1 MKKLSFLITTIF
13 ISLITHADEGMWLPQ
28 LLAALNEKEMKSMGM
43 KISAKDIY
51 DVKAGSLKD
60 AIAQFGGGCTA
71 EIISTQGLLLTNHHC
86 GYDAITNHSTPQN
99 NILDNGFWAKSF
111 EEEIPNEGL
120 TATFIVDIQEVT
132 NDVLQGVT
140 KYLTEAD
147 RAKLIAEHI
156 KTIAANQTLLQGQRV
171 LVRPFFEGNKY
182 YMFITE
188 VYEDVRLVGTPPASI
203 GQFGKDT
210 DNWVWPRHNADFS
223 VFRIYVDENN
233 RPAKYN
239 PNNKPLKPKRALTIN
254 INGVNPGDFTLVY
267 GFPGRTQSYLPSAA
281 VTQVANT
288 LNPLKVNIRGKALA
302 IMDKYMRADV
312 ATKLQ
317 YADKYA
323 GIANSW
329 KKWEGEYRGLRQS
342 KAVLKKQKYEAEF
355 TKAIDANDA
364 LKLEYGNL
372 LTNINNTHNAIA
384 PYARIRDYYNETMAN
399 SMMINLITQIANI
412 YNINKNKGA
421 VAAEVE
427 LQRLKK
433 GIVNIIPNYKNEL
446 EQEICAT
453 LLANYLT
460 NLTNNYTSPEVEA
473 YWQMAEKNS
482 NNLYQILTTKSELTT
497 IEKMQTA
504 LNLNLPEILKLIE
517 TDKLGSFCASL
528 NEGFVN
534 NVSVKLGELQPQLV
548 GLQRNYMAAQMA
560 AFPAK
565 RFYADANSTLRVAY
579 GNVKSYKGKDAVLY
593 NHSTYLNGVIEK
605 YIAGDYEFDVPQKLI
620 DLYNKKDYGNYGVNG
635 RMPVCFIAANH
646 TTGGNSGS
654 PALDANGNFVGINFD
669 RVWEG
674 TMSDINYDVNICRN
688 IMVDARYILFIID
701 KFADAQRLIKEMKI
715 VKMPT
720 GKTVIAT
727 LPKAKLSVK
736 KSA

>member
-1 MKKLSFLITTIF
+1 MKKFSILITTIF
-13 ISLITHADEGMWLPQ
+13 ISIVTLADEGMWLPQ
-28 LLAALNEKEMKSMGM
+28 LLAALNEKEMKVMGM

-71 EIISTQGLLLTNHHC
+71 EIISMQGLLLTNHHC
-86 GYDAITNHSTPQN
+86 GYDAITNHSTPEN

-120 TATFIVDIQEVT
+120 TATFIIDIQEVT

-140 KYLTEAD
+140 KYLTEAE
-147 RAKLIAEHI
+147 RAKLIAEHV
-156 KTIAANQTLLQGQRV
+156 KTITANQTLLQGQKV

-223 VFRIYVDENN
+223 IFRIYVDENN

-239 PNNKPLKPKRALTIN
+239 PSNKPLKPKRALTIN
-254 INGVNPGDFTLVY
+254 INGVNPGDFTFVY

-281 VTQVANT
+281 VAQVANT

-342 KAVLKKQKYEAEF
+342 KAVQKKEKYEAEF
-355 TKAIDANDA
+355 TKAINADPT
-364 LKLEYGNL
+364 LKADYGNVL
-372 LTNINNTHNAIA
+372 AEIINTHNAIA
-384 PYARIRDYYNETMAN
+384 PYAKIRDYYNETMAN
-399 SMMINLITQIANI
+399 SMMIFFITQIANI
-412 YNINKNKGA
+412 ANINNTKGTI
-421 VAAEVE
+421 AADVE

-433 GIVNIIPNYKNEL
+433 AFVNYAPTYKNQI
-446 EQEICAT
+446 EQEICQT

-460 NLTNNYTSPEVEA
+460 NVPNNFTTPEVEA

-482 NNLYQILTTKSELTT
+482 SNLYQILTANSAFTT
-497 IEKMQTA
+497 IEKMQAA
-504 LNLNLPEILKLIE
+504 LNLNLADMLKLLE
-517 TDKLGSFCASL
+517 TDKLGSFCGAL
-528 NEGFVN
+528 NNGFVN
-534 NVSVKLGELQPQLV
+534 NVANKLGELQPKLV

-560 AFPAK
+560 AFPTK

-579 GNVKSYKGKDAVLY
+579 GNVKGFKGKDALLY
-593 NHSTYLNGVIEK
+593 NHSTYLDGVMEK
-605 YIAGDYEFDVPQKLI
+605 YIAGDYEFDVPKKLI
-620 DLYNKKDYGNYGVNG
+620 DLYNKKDYGVYGTNG

-674 TMSDINYDVNICRN
+674 TMSDLNYDVNLCRN

-701 KFADAQRLIKEMKI
+701 KFGNAQRLIKEMKI

-720 GKTVIAT
+720 SNVVKATVPKVK
-727 LPKAKLSVK
+727 LPVK